1 MSSDSNVVS
10 FSSYMDPVRKTI
22 SVGCAPERAF
32 SIFTDGISRWWP
44 LKTLSL
50 SQARAV
56 SCAIEPRLGGAVYE
70 VADDGVRIEWGEV
83 LVWEPPSRLVMSWH
97 PGSPADTAQEV
108 EVRFTPQGAGTRVD
122 LEHRGWEKLGERA
135 AEARSNYDGG
145 WVLVFETLFAQA
157 CADGDNK

>member
-1 MSSDSNVVS
+1 MSSDSKVVS
-10 FSSYMDPVRKTI
+10 FSSYIDPVRKTI
-22 SVGCAPERAF
+22 SVGCTPERAF

-44 LKTLSL
+44 LKKLSL
-50 SQARAV
+50 SQARAM

-70 VADDGVRIEWGEV
+70 VVDDGGRIEWGQV
-83 LVWEPPSRLVMSWH
+83 LVWDPPSRLVMSWH

-135 AEARSNYDGG
+135 AEARSNYEGG

-157 CADGDNK
+157 CANGDEK

>member
-1 MSSDSNVVS
+1 MSSDSKVVS
-10 FSSYMDPVRKTI
+10 FSSYIDPVRKTI
-22 SVGCAPERAF
+22 SVRCNQERAF
-32 SIFTDGISRWWP
+32 SIFTDGIARWWP
-44 LKTLSL
+44 LKKLSL

-56 SCAIEPRLGGAVYE
+56 SCAIEPRAGGTVYE
-70 VADDGVRIEWGEV
+70 VDNDGARIPWGQV

-97 PGSPADTAQEV
+97 PGSPAETAQEV
-108 EVRFTPQGAGTRVD
+108 EVRFTPEGSGTRVD

-157 CADGDNK
+157 CADGDQ